1 MKIIYLMG
9 TGRSGTTLVTTLLGN
24 GDKVIA
30 LGEMHQFLDYIIDQK
45 PCSCGAK
52 LEDCEF
58 WGKIIASLQLKYSNE
73 QLMAFREYS
82 NRIESHGRILKS
94 LFKSDS
100 SYAEFHR
107 DVFDQIAAV
116 YGDVNY
122 IDSSKYISRGVQLSK
137 AFGSDLKLVY
147 MVRDV
152 RGLINSFKKNVQT
165 PKSAFSSIVYYNLIN
180 SFGVLTQLLLGKKRV
195 YRFKYEDLIAKPDE
209 TLTNLGVFLNIDLT
223 HVKNTLRQGD
233 SFTMPHIV
241 AGNRMR
247 SEQHVTLKPD
257 LAWKQAQ
264 SRGKQILYYLA
275 TLPFQLIFKYRV

>member
-1 MKIIYLMG
+1 MKIAYLMG
-9 TGRSGTTLVTTLLGN
+9 TGRSGTTLVTALLGN
-24 GDKVIA
+24 GKKVIA

-45 PCSCGAK
+45 PCSCGEK
-52 LEDCEF
+52 LKDCEF
-58 WGKIIASLQLKYSNE
+58 WGKIVASLQLKYSNE

-82 NRIESHGRILKS
+82 KKIESHSRILKS

-100 SYAEFHR
+100 RYAEFHR
-107 DVFDQIAAV
+107 DVFGQIEAV

-122 IDSSKYISRGVQLSK
+122 IDSSKYISRGIQLSK
-137 AFGSDLKLVY
+137 AFGSNLKLVY

-152 RGLINSFKKNVQT
+152 RGVINSFRKNVQT
-165 PKSAFSSIVYYNLIN
+165 PKSAFASIVYYKLIN
-180 SFGVLTQLLLGKKRV
+180 ASGLLTQLFLGKSRV
-195 YRFKYEDLIAKPDE
+195 YRFKYEDLIDKPTE
-209 TLTNLGVFLNIDLT
+209 TLTNLGIFLKIDLT
-223 HVKNTLRQGD
+223 QVQEKLRQGD

-257 LAWKQAQ
+257 IAWKQAQ